1 MGSSGRRGGRLSPL
15 AIAGWTG
22 LAVLLAAAFLAAL
35 GGLNQ
40 TLYGS
45 SAFIERYLG
54 NIARDDIVSA
64 AATPGVRLDDDELA
78 ALGLTE
84 DVSTA
89 LLRSGVVESGPEDV
103 RIVSDVAHD
112 DGSHTVTA
120 SYRLES
126 SIVET
131 AFDVRP
137 IEPLYGLLH
146 RWEFAT
152 SPLAVIQA
160 TAAHNPLFTVGSL
173 TLDSRATKTGDALT
187 AFSQQASYLAIAP
200 AVYEFGYQSTLL
212 EAVPATVVAEP
223 GATVPV
229 TIDALP
235 TEAFVERV
243 QTKVDEYLTE
253 QCATQAVLQPAGCP
267 FGVAIDDRIVGDP
280 KWTIVS
286 SPEVTLVPGDSS
298 FEMPATPGVARITVD
313 VQSLFDGSFSTLEQ
327 DEGFTLALEATV
339 RPDGSISIQLR

>member
-1 MGSSGRRGGRLSPL
+1 VGSSGRRGGRLSPA

-22 LAVLLAAAFLAAL
+22 LAVLLGGAFLAAL

-40 TLYGS
+40 TLYGAP
-45 SAFIERYLG
+45 AFIERYLG

-64 AATPGVRLDDDELA
+64 AATPGVRLDEGALA
-78 ALGLTE
+78 AAGLPA
-84 DVSTA
+84 DISTA
-89 LLRSGVVESGPEDV
+89 MLRSGVVESGPEDV

-126 SIVET
+126 SIIET

-137 IEPLYGLLH
+137 IDPLYGVLH

-152 SPLAVIQA
+152 SPLAVIQV
-160 TAAHNPLFTVGSL
+160 TAAHSPLFTVGSL
-173 TLDSRATKTGDALT
+173 TLDARATKTGDELA
-187 AFSQQASYLAIAP
+187 AFTQQASYLAIAP
-200 AVYEFGYQSTLL
+200 AVYEFGYESTLL
-212 EAVPATVVAEP
+212 EAVPAQVVAEP
-223 GATVPV
+223 GAEVPV
-229 TIDALP
+229 TVDALP

-243 QTKVDEYLTE
+243 QAKVDEFLQN

-267 FGVAIDDRIVGDP
+267 FGVVVDDRVVGEP
-280 KWTIVS
+280 VWTIVS
-286 SPEVTLVPGDSS
+286 SPEVTLVPGETT

-327 DEGFTLALEATV
+327 DEGFTLSLDATV
-339 RPDGSISIQLR
+339 RPDGSIAIQLR